1 MAMDILENSYRRLG
15 ISEAVLD
22 FGQKIEEELTDE
34 DIINND
40 QDVQTA
46 YKLTGNNKAFAKY
59 AIYSSTGFNSE
70 EDNISNEIK
79 LQLAMAQV
87 TNSDMDA
94 QSSKKAVS
102 KEVIDEYIET
112 IFGDSSDIEYKDFS
126 LYNSDIN
133 FTEQYKTIGYMYKK
147 DSSNYEVNENDII
160 EEEPSEI
167 PEVITK
173 VVKYNTKMEIF
184 VKPLFIETIYDAD
197 ENRYLRGL
205 YTDYNF
211 SAKQF
216 PIDKS
221 IMTITND
228 DYKNVVK
235 SNYKQDIDG
244 LNYKEVNQNIDLN
257 QLTEYK
263 YTLIKVDDGY
273 NLQSFEQNTKNKKKE
288 GKDEDKEMT
297 EQEKAIFNGQ
307 FDAYTGNGKS
317 AEDAKTVLSAVI
329 SSNEANSDKKDLI
342 VTVKIGDEEAAL
354 EDDDVDALNEKIE
367 ELESKMF
374 YKKNYKEIKDRD
386 ESAESYAKDLR
397 NKYKDV
403 IVTKE
408 YIHDDVLVRAT
419 TIKERYRDENIR
431 DRQKER
437 IRFRDRSRGER
448 SR

>member
-1 MAMDILENSYRRLG
+1 MERRKGIPLVALVIFIALLVAIILTCIIILG
-15 ISEAVLD
+15 SNKSSKPVAKKQQVTSQPEQPPEEIEE
-22 FGQKIEEELTDE
+22 KIEEELTDE

-40 QDVQTA
+40 PDVQTA
-46 YKLTGNNKAFAKY
+46 YKLTGNNKTFAKY

-94 QSSKKAVS
+94 QSSKKAIS
-102 KEVIDEYIET
+102 KEVISEYIET

-133 FTEQYKTIGYMYKK
+133 FTEQYKTIGYTYKK

-173 VVKYNTKMEIF
+173 VVKYNTKIEIY
-184 VKPLFIETIYDAD
+184 VKPLFIETMYDSE

-228 DYKNVVK
+228 DYKNVLK

-273 NLQSFEQNTKNKKKE
+273 NLQSFEQSTKTKKKE
-288 GKDEDKEMT
+288 DKDDKEMT

-307 FDAYTGNGKS
+307 FDSYTGNGKS
-317 AEDAKTVLSAVI
+317 AEDAKTILSAVI
-329 SSNEANSDKKDLI
+329 SSNQTNSDKKDLI
-342 VTVKIGDEEAAL
+342 VTVKVGDEEAKL
-354 EDDDVDALNEKIE
+354 EDDDVEALNEKIE
-367 ELESKMF
+367 ELE
-374 YKKNYKEIKDRD
+374 NEID
-386 ESAESYAKDLR
+386 SS
-397 NKYKDV
+397 
-403 IVTKE
+403 KE
-408 YIHDDVLVRAT
+408 YY
-419 TIKERYRDENIR
+419 IKETYKSGLIVSIAITE
-431 DRQKER
+431 E
-437 IRFRDRSRGER
+437 
-448 SR
+448 

>member
-1 MAMDILENSYRRLG
+1 MERRKGIPLVALVIFIALLVAIILTCIIILG
-15 ISEAVLD
+15 SNKSSKPAVKK
-22 FGQKIEEELTDE
+22 QQVASQPEQPPEEIEEKIEQQWTDE

-173 VVKYNTKMEIF
+173 VVKYNTKMEIY

-288 GKDEDKEMT
+288 DKDNDKEMT

-367 ELESKMF
+367 ELES
-374 YKKNYKEIKDRD
+374 EID
-386 ESAESYAKDLR
+386 SS
-397 NKYKDV
+397 
-403 IVTKE
+403 KE
-408 YIHDDVLVRAT
+408 YY
-419 TIKERYRDENIR
+419 IKETYKSGIIISITITE
-431 DRQKER
+431 E
-437 IRFRDRSRGER
+437 
-448 SR
+448 

>member
-1 MAMDILENSYRRLG
+1 MERRKGSPLVALVIFIALLVAIILTCIIILG
-15 ISEAVLD
+15 SNKSSKPAVKK
-22 FGQKIEEELTDE
+22 QQVASQPEQPPEEIEEKIEEELTDE

-173 VVKYNTKMEIF
+173 VVKYNTKMEIY

-367 ELESKMF
+367 ELES
-374 YKKNYKEIKDRD
+374 EID
-386 ESAESYAKDLR
+386 SS
-397 NKYKDV
+397 
-403 IVTKE
+403 KE
-408 YIHDDVLVRAT
+408 YY
-419 TIKERYRDENIR
+419 IKETYKSGIIISITITE
-431 DRQKER
+431 E
-437 IRFRDRSRGER
+437 
-448 SR
+448 

>member
-1 MAMDILENSYRRLG
+1 MERRKGIPLVALVIFIALLVAIILTCIIILG
-15 ISEAVLD
+15 SNKSSKPAVKK
-22 FGQKIEEELTDE
+22 QQVASQPEQPPEEIEEKIEEELTDE

-173 VVKYNTKMEIF
+173 VVKYNTKMEIY

-288 GKDEDKEMT
+288 DKDNDKEMT

-367 ELESKMF
+367 ELES
-374 YKKNYKEIKDRD
+374 EID
-386 ESAESYAKDLR
+386 SS
-397 NKYKDV
+397 
-403 IVTKE
+403 KE
-408 YIHDDVLVRAT
+408 YY
-419 TIKERYRDENIR
+419 IKETDKSGIIISITITE
-431 DRQKER
+431 E
-437 IRFRDRSRGER
+437 
-448 SR
+448 

>member
-1 MAMDILENSYRRLG
+1 MERRKGIPLVALVIFIALLVAIILTCIIILG
-15 ISEAVLD
+15 SNKSSKPAVKK
-22 FGQKIEEELTDE
+22 QQVASQPEQPPEEIEEKIEEELTDE

-173 VVKYNTKMEIF
+173 VVKYNTKMEIY

-288 GKDEDKEMT
+288 DKDEDKEMT
-297 EQEKAIFNGQ
+297 EQEKAIFNSQ
-307 FDAYTGNGKS
+307 FDVYTGNGKS

-329 SSNEANSDKKDLI
+329 SSNEANRDKKDLI

-367 ELESKMF
+367 ELES
-374 YKKNYKEIKDRD
+374 EID
-386 ESAESYAKDLR
+386 SS
-397 NKYKDV
+397 
-403 IVTKE
+403 KE
-408 YIHDDVLVRAT
+408 YY
-419 TIKERYRDENIR
+419 IKETYKSGIIISITITE
-431 DRQKER
+431 E
-437 IRFRDRSRGER
+437 
-448 SR
+448 

>member
-1 MAMDILENSYRRLG
+1 MERRKGIPLVALVIFIALLVAIILTCIIILG
-15 ISEAVLD
+15 SNKSSKPAVKK
-22 FGQKIEEELTDE
+22 QQVASQPEQPPEEIEEKIEEELTDE

-288 GKDEDKEMT
+288 DKDNDKEMT

-367 ELESKMF
+367 ELESK
-374 YKKNYKEIKDRD
+374 ID
-386 ESAESYAKDLR
+386 SS
-397 NKYKDV
+397 
-403 IVTKE
+403 KE
-408 YIHDDVLVRAT
+408 YY
-419 TIKERYRDENIR
+419 IKETYKSGIIISITITE
-431 DRQKER
+431 E
-437 IRFRDRSRGER
+437 
-448 SR
+448 

>member
-1 MAMDILENSYRRLG
+1 
-15 ISEAVLD
+15 
-22 FGQKIEEELTDE
+22 
-34 DIINND
+34 
-40 QDVQTA
+40 
-46 YKLTGNNKAFAKY
+46 
-59 AIYSSTGFNSE
+59 
-70 EDNISNEIK
+70 
-79 LQLAMAQV
+79 MAQV

-173 VVKYNTKMEIF
+173 VVKYNTKMEIY

-367 ELESKMF
+367 ELESK
-374 YKKNYKEIKDRD
+374 ID
-386 ESAESYAKDLR
+386 SS
-397 NKYKDV
+397 
-403 IVTKE
+403 KE
-408 YIHDDVLVRAT
+408 YY
-419 TIKERYRDENIR
+419 IKETYKSGIIISITITE
-431 DRQKER
+431 E
-437 IRFRDRSRGER
+437 
-448 SR
+448 

>member
-1 MAMDILENSYRRLG
+1 MERRKGIPLVALVIFIALLVAIILTCIIILG
-15 ISEAVLD
+15 SNKSSKPAVKK
-22 FGQKIEEELTDE
+22 QQVASQPEQPPEEIEEKIEEELTDE

-133 FTEQYKTIGYMYKK
+133 FTEQYKTIGYIYKK
-147 DSSNYEVNENDII
+147 DSSNYEVNENDIS

-173 VVKYNTKMEIF
+173 VVKYNTKMEIY

-228 DYKNVVK
+228 DYKNVLK

-263 YTLIKVDDGY
+263 YTLIKVDNGY
-273 NLQSFEQNTKNKKKE
+273 NLQSFEQSTKNKKKE
-288 GKDEDKEMT
+288 DKDNDKEMT

-367 ELESKMF
+367 KLES
-374 YKKNYKEIKDRD
+374 EID
-386 ESAESYAKDLR
+386 SS
-397 NKYKDV
+397 
-403 IVTKE
+403 KE
-408 YIHDDVLVRAT
+408 YY
-419 TIKERYRDENIR
+419 IKETYKSGIIISITITE
-431 DRQKER
+431 E
-437 IRFRDRSRGER
+437 
-448 SR
+448 

>member
-1 MAMDILENSYRRLG
+1 MERRKGIPLVALVIFIALLVAIILTCIIILG
-15 ISEAVLD
+15 SNKSSKPAVKK
-22 FGQKIEEELTDE
+22 QQVASQPEQPPEEIEEKIEEELTDE

-173 VVKYNTKMEIF
+173 VVKYNTKMEIY

-342 VTVKIGDEEAAL
+342 VKIG
-354 EDDDVDALNEKIE
+354 
-367 ELESKMF
+367 
-374 YKKNYKEIKDRD
+374 
-386 ESAESYAKDLR
+386 
-397 NKYKDV
+397 
-403 IVTKE
+403 
-408 YIHDDVLVRAT
+408 RASCR
-419 TIKERYRDENIR
+419 ERV
-431 DRQKER
+431 
-437 IRFRDRSRGER
+437 
-448 SR
+448 

>member
-1 MAMDILENSYRRLG
+1 MERRKGIPLVALVIFIALLVAIILTCIIILG
-15 ISEAVLD
+15 SNKSSKPAVKK
-22 FGQKIEEELTDE
+22 QQVASQPEQPPEEIEEKIEEELTDE

-367 ELESKMF
+367 ELESK
-374 YKKNYKEIKDRD
+374 ID
-386 ESAESYAKDLR
+386 SS
-397 NKYKDV
+397 
-403 IVTKE
+403 KE
-408 YIHDDVLVRAT
+408 YY
-419 TIKERYRDENIR
+419 IKETYKSGIIISITITE
-431 DRQKER
+431 E
-437 IRFRDRSRGER
+437 
-448 SR
+448 

>member
-1 MAMDILENSYRRLG
+1 MERRKGIPLVALVIFIALLVAIILTCIIILG
-15 ISEAVLD
+15 SNKSSKPAVKK
-22 FGQKIEEELTDE
+22 QQVASQPEQPPEEIEEKIEEELTDE

-173 VVKYNTKMEIF
+173 VVKYNTKMEIY

-367 ELESKMF
+367 ELES
-374 YKKNYKEIKDRD
+374 EID
-386 ESAESYAKDLR
+386 SS
-397 NKYKDV
+397 
-403 IVTKE
+403 KE
-408 YIHDDVLVRAT
+408 YY
-419 TIKERYRDENIR
+419 IKETYKSGIIISITITE
-431 DRQKER
+431 E
-437 IRFRDRSRGER
+437 
-448 SR
+448 

>member
-1 MAMDILENSYRRLG
+1 MERRKGIPLVALVIFIALLVAIILTCIIILG
-15 ISEAVLD
+15 SNKSSKPAVKK
-22 FGQKIEEELTDE
+22 QQVASQPEQPPEEIEEKIEEELTDE

-102 KEVIDEYIET
+102 KEVIDEYIKT

-173 VVKYNTKMEIF
+173 VVKYNTKMEIY

-288 GKDEDKEMT
+288 DKDEDKEMT
-297 EQEKAIFNGQ
+297 EQEKAIFNSQ
-307 FDAYTGNGKS
+307 FDVYTGNGKS

-367 ELESKMF
+367 ELES
-374 YKKNYKEIKDRD
+374 EID
-386 ESAESYAKDLR
+386 SS
-397 NKYKDV
+397 
-403 IVTKE
+403 KE
-408 YIHDDVLVRAT
+408 YY
-419 TIKERYRDENIR
+419 IKETYKSGIIISITITE
-431 DRQKER
+431 E
-437 IRFRDRSRGER
+437 
-448 SR
+448 

>member
-1 MAMDILENSYRRLG
+1 MERRKGIPLVALVIFIALLVAIILTCIIILG
-15 ISEAVLD
+15 SNKSSKPAVKK
-22 FGQKIEEELTDE
+22 QQVASQPEQPPEEIEEKIEEELTDE

-263 YTLIKVDDGY
+263 YTLIK
-273 NLQSFEQNTKNKKKE
+273 S
-288 GKDEDKEMT
+288 
-297 EQEKAIFNGQ
+297 
-307 FDAYTGNGKS
+307 
-317 AEDAKTVLSAVI
+317 
-329 SSNEANSDKKDLI
+329 
-342 VTVKIGDEEAAL
+342 
-354 EDDDVDALNEKIE
+354 
-367 ELESKMF
+367 
-374 YKKNYKEIKDRD
+374 
-386 ESAESYAKDLR
+386 
-397 NKYKDV
+397 
-403 IVTKE
+403 
-408 YIHDDVLVRAT
+408 
-419 TIKERYRDENIR
+419 
-431 DRQKER
+431 
-437 IRFRDRSRGER
+437 
-448 SR
+448 

>member
-1 MAMDILENSYRRLG
+1 MERRKGIPLVALVIFIALLVAIILTCIIILG
-15 ISEAVLD
+15 SNKSSKPAVKK
-22 FGQKIEEELTDE
+22 QQVASQPEQPPEEIEEKIEEELTDE

-173 VVKYNTKMEIF
+173 VVKYNTKMEIY

-367 ELESKMF
+367 ELES
-374 YKKNYKEIKDRD
+374 EID
-386 ESAESYAKDLR
+386 SS
-397 NKYKDV
+397 
-403 IVTKE
+403 KE
-408 YIHDDVLVRAT
+408 YH
-419 TIKERYRDENIR
+419 IKETYKSGIIISITITE
-431 DRQKER
+431 E
-437 IRFRDRSRGER
+437 
-448 SR
+448 

>member
-1 MAMDILENSYRRLG
+1 
-15 ISEAVLD
+15 
-22 FGQKIEEELTDE
+22 
-34 DIINND
+34 
-40 QDVQTA
+40 
-46 YKLTGNNKAFAKY
+46 
-59 AIYSSTGFNSE
+59 
-70 EDNISNEIK
+70 
-79 LQLAMAQV
+79 
-87 TNSDMDA
+87 
-94 QSSKKAVS
+94 
-102 KEVIDEYIET
+102 
-112 IFGDSSDIEYKDFS
+112 
-126 LYNSDIN
+126 
-133 FTEQYKTIGYMYKK
+133 
-147 DSSNYEVNENDII
+147 
-160 EEEPSEI
+160 
-167 PEVITK
+167 
-173 VVKYNTKMEIF
+173 MEIF

-342 VTVKIGDEEAAL
+342 VTVKL
-354 EDDDVDALNEKIE
+354 ET
-367 ELESKMF
+367 
-374 YKKNYKEIKDRD
+374 KKQ
-386 ESAESYAKDLR
+386 
-397 NKYKDV
+397 
-403 IVTKE
+403 
-408 YIHDDVLVRAT
+408 H
-419 TIKERYRDENIR
+419 
-431 DRQKER
+431 
-437 IRFRDRSRGER
+437 
-448 SR
+448 

>member
-1 MAMDILENSYRRLG
+1 MERRKGIPLVALVIFIALLVAIILTCIIILG
-15 ISEAVLD
+15 SNKSSKPAVKK
-22 FGQKIEEELTDE
+22 QQVASQPEQPPEEIEEKIEEELTDE

-173 VVKYNTKMEIF
+173 VVKYNTKMEIY

-297 EQEKAIFNGQ
+297 EQEKAIFNSQ
-307 FDAYTGNGKS
+307 FDVYTGNGKS

-329 SSNEANSDKKDLI
+329 SSNEANRDKKDLI

-367 ELESKMF
+367 ELES
-374 YKKNYKEIKDRD
+374 EID
-386 ESAESYAKDLR
+386 SS
-397 NKYKDV
+397 
-403 IVTKE
+403 KE
-408 YIHDDVLVRAT
+408 YY
-419 TIKERYRDENIR
+419 IKETYKSGIIISITITE
-431 DRQKER
+431 E
-437 IRFRDRSRGER
+437 
-448 SR
+448 

>member
-1 MAMDILENSYRRLG
+1 MERRKGIPLVALVIFIALLVAIILTCIIILG
-15 ISEAVLD
+15 SNKSSKPAVKK
-22 FGQKIEEELTDE
+22 QQVASQPEQPPEEIEEKIEEELTDE

-288 GKDEDKEMT
+288 DKDNDKEMT

-367 ELESKMF
+367 ELES
-374 YKKNYKEIKDRD
+374 EID
-386 ESAESYAKDLR
+386 SS
-397 NKYKDV
+397 
-403 IVTKE
+403 KE
-408 YIHDDVLVRAT
+408 YY
-419 TIKERYRDENIR
+419 IKETYKSGIIISITITE
-431 DRQKER
+431 E
-437 IRFRDRSRGER
+437 
-448 SR
+448 

>member
-1 MAMDILENSYRRLG
+1 MERRKGIPLVALVIFIALLVAIILTCIIILG
-15 ISEAVLD
+15 SNKSSKPAVKK
-22 FGQKIEEELTDE
+22 QQVASQPEQPPEEIEEKIEEELTDE

-367 ELESKMF
+367 ELES
-374 YKKNYKEIKDRD
+374 EID
-386 ESAESYAKDLR
+386 SS
-397 NKYKDV
+397 
-403 IVTKE
+403 KE
-408 YIHDDVLVRAT
+408 YY
-419 TIKERYRDENIR
+419 IKETYKSGIIISITITE
-431 DRQKER
+431 E
-437 IRFRDRSRGER
+437 
-448 SR
+448 

>member
-1 MAMDILENSYRRLG
+1 MERRKGIPLVALVIFIALLVAIILTCIIILG
-15 ISEAVLD
+15 SNKSSKPAVKK
-22 FGQKIEEELTDE
+22 QQVASQPEQPPEEIEEKIEEELTDE

-173 VVKYNTKMEIF
+173 VVKYNTKMEIY

-211 SAKQF
+211 SAKQY

-288 GKDEDKEMT
+288 DKDNDKEMT

-367 ELESKMF
+367 ELES
-374 YKKNYKEIKDRD
+374 EID
-386 ESAESYAKDLR
+386 SS
-397 NKYKDV
+397 
-403 IVTKE
+403 KE
-408 YIHDDVLVRAT
+408 YY
-419 TIKERYRDENIR
+419 IKETYKSGIIISITITE
-431 DRQKER
+431 E
-437 IRFRDRSRGER
+437 
-448 SR
+448 

>member
-1 MAMDILENSYRRLG
+1 MERRKGIPLVALVIFIALLVAIILTCIIILG
-15 ISEAVLD
+15 SNKSSKPAVKK
-22 FGQKIEEELTDE
+22 QQVASQPEQPPEEIEEKIEEELTDE

-173 VVKYNTKMEIF
+173 VVKYNTKMEIY

-228 DYKNVVK
+228 DYKNVLK

-273 NLQSFEQNTKNKKKE
+273 NLQSFEQSTKNKKKE
-288 GKDEDKEMT
+288 DKDNDKEMT
-297 EQEKAIFNGQ
+297 EQEKAIFNSQ

-342 VTVKIGDEEAAL
+342 VTVKVGDEEATL
-354 EDDDVDALNEKIE
+354 EDDVDALNEKIE
-367 ELESKMF
+367 ELES
-374 YKKNYKEIKDRD
+374 EID
-386 ESAESYAKDLR
+386 SS
-397 NKYKDV
+397 
-403 IVTKE
+403 KE
-408 YIHDDVLVRAT
+408 YY
-419 TIKERYRDENIR
+419 IKETYKSGIIISITITE
-431 DRQKER
+431 E
-437 IRFRDRSRGER
+437 
-448 SR
+448 

>member
-1 MAMDILENSYRRLG
+1 MERRKGIPLVALVIFIALLVAIILTCIIILG
-15 ISEAVLD
+15 SNKSSKPAVKKQQVASQPEQPPEEIEEKL
-22 FGQKIEEELTDE
+22 EEELTDE

-173 VVKYNTKMEIF
+173 VVKYNTKMEIY

-288 GKDEDKEMT
+288 DKDNDKEMT

-367 ELESKMF
+367 ELES
-374 YKKNYKEIKDRD
+374 EID
-386 ESAESYAKDLR
+386 SS
-397 NKYKDV
+397 
-403 IVTKE
+403 KE
-408 YIHDDVLVRAT
+408 YY
-419 TIKERYRDENIR
+419 IKETYKSGIIISITITE
-431 DRQKER
+431 E
-437 IRFRDRSRGER
+437 
-448 SR
+448 

>member
-1 MAMDILENSYRRLG
+1 MERRKGIPLVALVIFIALLVAIILTCIIILG
-15 ISEAVLD
+15 SNKSSKPAVKK
-22 FGQKIEEELTDE
+22 QQVASQPEQPPEEIEEKIEEELTDE

-160 EEEPSEI
+160 EEEPAEI

-173 VVKYNTKMEIF
+173 VVKYNTKMEIY

-288 GKDEDKEMT
+288 DKDNDKEMT

-367 ELESKMF
+367 ELES
-374 YKKNYKEIKDRD
+374 EID
-386 ESAESYAKDLR
+386 SS
-397 NKYKDV
+397 
-403 IVTKE
+403 KE
-408 YIHDDVLVRAT
+408 YY
-419 TIKERYRDENIR
+419 IKETYKSGIIISITITE
-431 DRQKER
+431 E
-437 IRFRDRSRGER
+437 
-448 SR
+448 

>member
-1 MAMDILENSYRRLG
+1 MERRKGIPLVALVIFIALLVAIILTCIIILG
-15 ISEAVLD
+15 SNKSSKPAVKK
-22 FGQKIEEELTDE
+22 QQVASQPEQPPEEIEEKIEEELTDE

-173 VVKYNTKMEIF
+173 VVKYNTKMEIY

-288 GKDEDKEMT
+288 DKDEDKEMT
-297 EQEKAIFNGQ
+297 EQEKAIFNSQ
-307 FDAYTGNGKS
+307 FDVYTGNGKS

-367 ELESKMF
+367 ELES
-374 YKKNYKEIKDRD
+374 EID
-386 ESAESYAKDLR
+386 SS
-397 NKYKDV
+397 
-403 IVTKE
+403 KE
-408 YIHDDVLVRAT
+408 YY
-419 TIKERYRDENIR
+419 IKETYKSGIIISITITE
-431 DRQKER
+431 E
-437 IRFRDRSRGER
+437 
-448 SR
+448 

>member
-1 MAMDILENSYRRLG
+1 MERRKGIPLVALVIFIALLVAIILTCIIILG
-15 ISEAVLD
+15 SNKSSKPAVKK
-22 FGQKIEEELTDE
+22 QQVASQPEQPPEEIEENIEEQLTDE

-173 VVKYNTKMEIF
+173 VVKYNTKMEIY

-367 ELESKMF
+367 ELES
-374 YKKNYKEIKDRD
+374 EID
-386 ESAESYAKDLR
+386 SS
-397 NKYKDV
+397 
-403 IVTKE
+403 KE
-408 YIHDDVLVRAT
+408 YY
-419 TIKERYRDENIR
+419 IKETYKSGIIISITITE
-431 DRQKER
+431 E
-437 IRFRDRSRGER
+437 
-448 SR
+448 

>member
-1 MAMDILENSYRRLG
+1 MERRKGIPLVALVIFIALLVAIILTCIIILG
-15 ISEAVLD
+15 SNKSSKPAVKK
-22 FGQKIEEELTDE
+22 QQVASQPEQPPEEIEEKIEEELTDE

-173 VVKYNTKMEIF
+173 VVKYNTKMEIY

-367 ELESKMF
+367 ELESK
-374 YKKNYKEIKDRD
+374 ID
-386 ESAESYAKDLR
+386 SS
-397 NKYKDV
+397 
-403 IVTKE
+403 KE
-408 YIHDDVLVRAT
+408 YY
-419 TIKERYRDENIR
+419 IKETYKSGIIISITITE
-431 DRQKER
+431 E
-437 IRFRDRSRGER
+437 
-448 SR
+448 

>member
-1 MAMDILENSYRRLG
+1 MERRKGIPLVALVIFIALLVAIILTCIIILG
-15 ISEAVLD
+15 SNKSSKPAVKK
-22 FGQKIEEELTDE
+22 QQVASQPEQPPEEIEEKIEQELTDE

-173 VVKYNTKMEIF
+173 VVKYNTKMEIY

-288 GKDEDKEMT
+288 DKDNDKEMT

-367 ELESKMF
+367 ELES
-374 YKKNYKEIKDRD
+374 EID
-386 ESAESYAKDLR
+386 SS
-397 NKYKDV
+397 
-403 IVTKE
+403 KE
-408 YIHDDVLVRAT
+408 YY
-419 TIKERYRDENIR
+419 IKETYKSGIIISITITE
-431 DRQKER
+431 E
-437 IRFRDRSRGER
+437 
-448 SR
+448 

>member
-1 MAMDILENSYRRLG
+1 MERRKGIPLVALVIFIALLVAIILTCIIILG
-15 ISEAVLD
+15 SNKSSKPAVKK
-22 FGQKIEEELTDE
+22 QQVASQPEQPPEEIEEKIEEELTDE

-288 GKDEDKEMT
+288 DKDEDKEMT

-367 ELESKMF
+367 ELES
-374 YKKNYKEIKDRD
+374 EID
-386 ESAESYAKDLR
+386 SS
-397 NKYKDV
+397 
-403 IVTKE
+403 KE
-408 YIHDDVLVRAT
+408 YY
-419 TIKERYRDENIR
+419 IKETYKSGIIISITITE
-431 DRQKER
+431 E
-437 IRFRDRSRGER
+437 
-448 SR
+448 

>member
-1 MAMDILENSYRRLG
+1 MERRKGIPLVALVIFIALLVAIILTCIIILG
-15 ISEAVLD
+15 SNKSSKPVVKKQQVASQPEQPPEEIEE
-22 FGQKIEEELTDE
+22 KIEEELTDE

-228 DYKNVVK
+228 DYKNVLK

-273 NLQSFEQNTKNKKKE
+273 NLQSFEQSKKNKKKE
-288 GKDEDKEMT
+288 DKDNDKEMT

-367 ELESKMF
+367 ELES
-374 YKKNYKEIKDRD
+374 EID
-386 ESAESYAKDLR
+386 SS
-397 NKYKDV
+397 
-403 IVTKE
+403 KE
-408 YIHDDVLVRAT
+408 YY
-419 TIKERYRDENIR
+419 IKETYKSGIIISITITE
-431 DRQKER
+431 E
-437 IRFRDRSRGER
+437 
-448 SR
+448 